1 MTKSLSSKTLLPTR
15 RNEFLTSFDSM
26 FDEMMGKAFPDFPQ
40 EFGVN
45 FFGNNS
51 YPKVDIIDSEKNLIL
66 EAEIPGLSKEE
77 VNVDFEEGVLT
88 IAGSK
93 REDSR
98 PEDHKYVRKELKRSS
113 FSRSFKLAD
122 TFDFQKIKAKF
133 ENGLLLIT
141 VPKKKPEKSKKVKIL

>member
-1 MTKSLSSKTLLPTR
+1 MTKSLSSKSMLPAR

-51 YPKVDIIDSEKNLIL
+51 YPKVDIIDSEKSLL
-66 EAEIPGLSKEE
+66 FEAEIPGLSKEE

-88 IAGSK
+88 IAGAK
-93 REDSR
+93 RDDPR

-113 FSRSFKLAD
+113 FTRSFKLAD
-122 TFDFQKIKAKF
+122 SFDFNKIKAKF
-133 ENGLLLIT
+133 ENGLLIIT

>member
-1 MTKSLSSKTLLPTR
+1 MTNSLSSKSLLPAR
-15 RNEFLTSFDSM
+15 RNEFLTPFDSM
-26 FDEMMGKAFPDFPQ
+26 FDEMMGKAFPDFSQ

-51 YPKVDIIDSEKNLIL
+51 YPKVDIIDSEKNLIF

-77 VNVDFEEGVLT
+77 VSVDFEEGVLT
-88 IAGSK
+88 IKGSK
-93 REDSR
+93 REDAR

-113 FSRSFKLAD
+113 FTRSFKLED
-122 TFDFQKIKAKF
+122 SFDFNKIKAKF

>member
-1 MTKSLSSKTLLPTR
+1 MTNSLSSKSLLPAR

-26 FDEMMGKAFPDFPQ
+26 FDEVMGKAFPDFPQ

-51 YPKVDIIDSEKNLIL
+51 YPKVDIIDSEKNLIF

-88 IAGSK
+88 INGSK
-93 REDSR
+93 REDVR
-98 PEDHKYVRKELKRSS
+98 PEDYKYVRKELKRSS
-113 FSRSFKLAD
+113 FTRSFKLAD
-122 TFDFQKIKAKF
+122 SFDFNKIKAKF